1 MGEVERNVLDL
12 QGSGLYTRPSF
23 FGEDWDWL
31 NEAGLPTYIG
41 RWGKLY
47 CSTLRAILLRMI
59 TYIGRIGEQYRSV
72 SLLFRGDIVAF
83 VVGGYRSL
91 GGVVQEV
98 YFVLACR
105 AWAEGKRCFLLALLC
120 EASGCLRIYR
130 SCIIFALA
138 TKKVAILFLS
148 SVG

>member
-1 MGEVERNVLDL
+1 MCWTCKGKLCNCPLLFWKER
-12 QGSGLYTRPSF
+12 
-23 FGEDWDWL
+23 DWL
-31 NEAGLPTYIG
+31 NEVGLPTYIG

-47 CSTLRAILLRMI
+47 CSTPRAILLRMI

-72 SLLFRGDIVAF
+72 SLLFRGDIEAF
-83 VVGGYRSL
+83 VVGGYRFL

-120 EASGCLRIYR
+120 EGSGCLCICR

>member
-1 MGEVERNVLDL
+1 MCWTYKGKICNCPLL
-12 QGSGLYTRPSF
+12 
-23 FGEDWDWL
+23 FGEDWGWL

-41 RWGKLY
+41 RWVKLY

-59 TYIGRIGEQYRSV
+59 TYIAQIGEQYRSV
-72 SLLFRGDIVAF
+72 GSSLWGDIVAF

-98 YFVLACR
+98 YFALACR

-120 EASGCLRIYR
+120 EASGCLCICR

>member
-12 QGSGLYTRPSF
+12 QGGGLYNRPSL

-31 NEAGLPTYIG
+31 NEVGLPTYIG

-72 SLLFRGDIVAF
+72 SLLFRGDIEAF
-83 VVGGYRSL
+83 VVGGCRSL
-91 GGVVQEV
+91 GGGAGG
-98 YFVLACR
+98 VLCPRLSCVGRGEA
-105 AWAEGKRCFLLALLC
+105 ALLT
-120 EASGCLRIYR
+120 R
-130 SCIIFALA
+130 FALRGIWVFVYMQKLYYLC
-138 TKKVAILFLS
+138 TRN
-148 SVG
+148 